1 MNRERGGALD
11 AREEPACAGPGVS
24 AAWPSRGRAGCP
36 SVCLSS
42 SLSLSPTAA
51 FPPLTWRRRR
61 RWKERSPLCSTE
73 TPGSLCPAVYLLS
86 LNLGCVQTTVGAHC
100 SYTPVGPDSGG
111 SHHLEAFGQS
121 PPPLKCKLDPPRI
134 HTHRLFWGGK
144 GGREDT
150 CTASVSTSPCQGTRY
165 GVPRKRLTCGGLC
178 VF

>member
-121 PPPLKCKLDPPRI
+121 PPPTEMQTGPPYAYT
-134 HTHRLFWGGK
+134 HTDFFWGVRVGEK
-144 GGREDT
+144 IPAQPLSARVPVRVRG
-150 CTASVSTSPCQGTRY
+150 TASPGND
-165 GVPRKRLTCGGLC
+165 
-178 VF
+178 